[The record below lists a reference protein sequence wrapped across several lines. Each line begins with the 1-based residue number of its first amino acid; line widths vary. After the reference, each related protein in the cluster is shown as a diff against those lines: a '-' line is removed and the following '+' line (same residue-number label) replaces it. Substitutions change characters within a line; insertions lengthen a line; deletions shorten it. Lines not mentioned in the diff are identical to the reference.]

1 MVKMK
6 YLLNNNQLY
15 FRIVLIC
22 FFITFYSCGNRNNT
36 FGKGDYISG
45 TVVSIID
52 GDTYDLLLKGNRKIR
67 VRMEGIDAPE
77 KGMPFYKVSKNYLAQ
92 LCFNKK
98 VSLDITG
105 KDGHDRFLGF
115 TYLEDGSELSHEMI
129 KAGLAWH
136 FKKYNSDTILSNLEI
151 EAKNLKKG
159 LWVNENP
166 MAPWTNRSLHRQGI
180 STKDSFN
187 IVQ

>member
-1 MVKMK
+1 MK
-6 YLLNNNQLY
+6 KLINRLPHLILIFIFFSCNNQN
-15 FRIVLIC
+15 INKNDI
-22 FFITFYSCGNRNNT
+22 
-36 FGKGDYISG
+36 ISG
-45 TVVSIID
+45 KVISIVD

-98 VSLDITG
+98 VSLKITG
-105 KDGHDRFLGF
+105 KDGNDRFLGF
-115 TYLEDGSELSHEMI
+115 TYLDDGSELSQEMI

-136 FKKYNSDTILSNLEI
+136 FKKYNSDTILSNLEFV
-151 EAKNLKKG
+151 AKNLKKG
-159 LWVNENP
+159 LWINENP

-180 STKDSFN
+180 STKDSFQ
-187 IVQ
+187 IVE

>member
-1 MVKMK
+1 MLKMK

-15 FRIVLIC
+15 IRLVLIC
-22 FFITFYSCGNRNNT
+22 YLITIYSCGNRNNT
-36 FGKGDYISG
+36 FVKGDYISG

-98 VSLDITG
+98 V
-105 KDGHDRFLGF
+105 
-115 TYLEDGSELSHEMI
+115 
-129 KAGLAWH
+129 
-136 FKKYNSDTILSNLEI
+136 
-151 EAKNLKKG
+151 
-159 LWVNENP
+159 
-166 MAPWTNRSLHRQGI
+166 
-180 STKDSFN
+180 
-187 IVQ
+187 